1 MRKSFRR
8 AAFSRLRSLFKQRAR
23 KDHDPGVDGRGVAR
37 AHRNDDDRAEGRD
50 GRQVWLAIFCESDF
64 IEGDVIRWK
73 EAVWEKRGPKQGGS
87 VRIGDRLLGMF
98 AGSAMPICIH

>member
-1 MRKSFRR
+1 M
-8 AAFSRLRSLFKQRAR
+8 A
-23 KDHDPGVDGRGVAR
+23 G
-37 AHRNDDDRAEGRD
+37 
-50 GRQVWLAIFCESDF
+50 WIFCESDF

-73 EAVWEKRGPKQGGS
+73 EAVWEKRDPKQGGS